1 MEGDG
6 VRGAVL
12 GLLLLPGLL
21 LTAQAAAAQPEQQP
35 KPADP
40 QVKCRMADPR
50 LAELSGLVAAGDRWY
65 AVNDGGDR
73 VGVFVL
79 TKDCKVQ
86 REIVGATD
94 PFDVEDLARQADGTF
109 LLGDT
114 GDNELERDT
123 AALIALTPEG
133 KSTLYRMTYPDG
145 RHDAEALL
153 LDAVGQPYVVTKSN
167 VGNAGVYTPVRK
179 LVSPGPTPMKKV
191 ADIKIA
197 ATDTKGGPVPGIIGS
212 RTITGGAVSA
222 DGTVI
227 ALRTYTD
234 AYLYG
239 APDKNLVKAL
249 GTKPVRVPLPNEAQG
264 EAIAFQPDGSLVSA
278 SEAAQDGTPQPV
290 NVVAG
295 AAQLV
300 APKPPPGATKPDA
313 ASNVSAAP
321 EEKEGLPAI
330 PAAAVTAGV
339 IGVVYLL
346 FRWLRRRR
354 RSY

>member
-1 MEGDG
+1 MR
-6 VRGAVL
+6 VAVL

-35 KPADP
+35 KPANP

-50 LAELSGLVAAGDRWY
+50 LAELSGLVAAGNQWY

-73 VGVFVL
+73 VSVFVL

-86 REIVGATD
+86 REIVGQTD
-94 PFDVEDLARQADGTF
+94 PFDVEDLGRQPDGTF

-123 AALIALTPEG
+123 AAVIALTPEG

-153 LDAVGQPYVVTKSN
+153 IDAVGQPYVVTKSN

-234 AYLYG
+234 AYVYG
-239 APDKNLVKAL
+239 APDKDLVKAL

-264 EAIAFQPDGSLVSA
+264 EAITFEADGSLVSA
-278 SEAAQDGTPQPV
+278 SEKTGQPIRTIAEAAKLVEPQEPPPAV
-290 NVVAG
+290 ESVA
-295 AAQLV
+295 
-300 APKPPPGATKPDA
+300 PPPGPAATSGRLGD
-313 ASNVSAAP
+313 
-321 EEKEGLPAI
+321 KEGLPVL
-330 PAAAVTAGV
+330 PAAL
-339 IGVVYLL
+339 I
-346 FRWLRRRR
+346 
-354 RSY
+354 